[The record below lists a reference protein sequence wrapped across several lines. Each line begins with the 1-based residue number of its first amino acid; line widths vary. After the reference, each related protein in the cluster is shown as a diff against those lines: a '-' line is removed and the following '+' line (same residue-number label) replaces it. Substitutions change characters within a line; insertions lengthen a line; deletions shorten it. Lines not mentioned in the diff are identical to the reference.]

1 MDTAAFLPCFSATA
15 ELLVINLVTHHDP
28 KSDSEFSSCGDSRFS
43 RYLLHQFAPMK
54 TFQRRMALD
63 CVHRRFAPQ
72 ISQQCVPLFAHR
84 TQPLPA
90 STGMFARHT
99 PMPIYFA
106 WFTKALLSVGGDAN
120 DQNLPQSGRL
130 FILRG

>member
-43 RYLLHQFAPMK
+43 RSLLHQFAPMK

-72 ISQQCVPLFAHR
+72 ISQQCVPCLVIAPSR
-84 TQPLPA
+84 CRPPLECSA
-90 STGMFARHT
+90 YTH
-99 PMPIYFA
+99 
-106 WFTKALLSVGGDAN
+106 AN
-120 DQNLPQSGRL
+120 ILCLVHKGAPFGRW
-130 FILRG
+130 